1 MSSPTN
7 PPIYT
12 WRAGSCGSCINNR
25 ALQNSATTLL
35 QRDLPPSP
43 SLPRCSIFAWA
54 FSAHTRPSPQVAAA
68 LRSHDRLRPH
78 PPPAATPAYHA
89 SSSGTR
95 ARAPVPGGGARLLL
109 AGRPAAGNPPLLV
122 HQQLQLRAVSAGTHH
137 QRRSRCSL
145 SPRRKG
151 RGIRGGGD
159 GDGVRRREGRLR
171 RTSRRQRRRR
181 RACPAGSSPG

>member
-1 MSSPTN
+1 MSSPTK
-7 PPIYT
+7 PSIYT

-43 SLPRCSIFAWA
+43 SLP
-54 FSAHTRPSPQVAAA
+54 PSLAARSSPDQCPHAPESSGSCA
-68 LRSHDRLRPH
+68 LRSHDCRRPR

-109 AGRPAAGNPPLLV
+109 AGPAAGNPPLLV

-159 GDGVRRREGRLR
+159 GVRRREGRLR

-181 RACPAGSSPG
+181 RASPTGSSPG